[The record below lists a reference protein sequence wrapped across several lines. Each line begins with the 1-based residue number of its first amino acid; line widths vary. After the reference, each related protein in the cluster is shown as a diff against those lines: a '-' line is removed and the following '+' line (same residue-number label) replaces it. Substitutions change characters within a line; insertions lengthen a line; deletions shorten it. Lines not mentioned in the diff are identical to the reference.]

1 MPKKTQKSNK
11 NRQGGKRNLPPV
23 PAPSTISYR
32 GRIPVNNSE
41 SGAVA
46 TLRRAFQVTTN
57 GSGLYAATQTY
68 DPSGCD
74 NWSEYATI
82 WEEYR
87 VLGIRYEYYPTF
99 TVNTTGVGGGL
110 MVNSIMHTL
119 VSPSPGN
126 ITEAYSYGDS
136 RVGNVFKPFVR
147 EWKMSEVGEAEFV
160 KTSTPATDQ
169 YTLMTY
175 IDQGGSSI
183 AYGVVFCNYLIQ
195 FRTLRK

>member
-1 MPKKTQKSNK
+1 MNI
-11 NRQGGKRNLPPV
+11 PPV
-23 PAPSTISYR
+23 PSPSAVSYS
-32 GRIPVNNSE
+32 GRIPTNNSE
-41 SGAVA
+41 SGVVA
-46 TLRRAFQVTTN
+46 TLKRAFQVTTN
-57 GSGLYAATQTY
+57 LSGLYASTQTY

-74 NWSEYATI
+74 NWTEYSTI
-82 WEEYR
+82 FEEYR

-110 MVNSIMHTL
+110 MVNSIIHAYT
-119 VSPSPGN
+119 SPSPGN

-160 KTSTPATDQ
+160 KTSSTASDQ
-169 YTLMTY
+169 YTFMVY
-175 IDQGGSSI
+175 IDQGGASI
-183 AYGVVFCNYLIQ
+183 AYGVVFCNYLVQ